1 MKVYP
6 YVRGE
11 KDSKGKY
18 TVYIVINVAAGRL
31 TVNSG
36 LYTSILFTGNA
47 FPLKEPNAKSK
58 TIKLNTILQ
67 EIEAI
72 CIDNTSLTKEMLKE
86 KIQADVFGKSKVKG
100 KTLVVYLREYMG
112 LCKTDRT
119 QNLYEM
125 TARKVEK
132 FDNMATLNIDVSW
145 LSRFEAWM
153 AKDNKINAYAIH
165 LRNIRTVMNWAIDNG
180 WTDNYPFRRFKIK
193 HEITRKR
200 NLSASFLY
208 NNIIRCEAEPYQ
220 EKYRDLFL
228 LSFFLIGVNP
238 VDLLNAEPHQL
249 SDGRF
254 EYVRSKTHKLYSI
267 KVEPEAQA
275 LIDKYRGKEHL
286 LCFADKAF
294 YRNFLAKANLFLHTI
309 RQDITMYYAR
319 HSWAS
324 IASELDIPMET
335 ISAALGHSFGNAT
348 TAIYINFQQKKVD
361 EANRKVI
368 DYVLSMGNR

>member
-6 YVRGE
+6 YVRRE

-36 LYTSILFTGNA
+36 LYTSVPFTGNA

-58 TIKLNTILQ
+58 TAKLNTILQ

-86 KIQADVFGKSKVKG
+86 KIKANVFGKSKVKG

-112 LCKTDRT
+112 LCKADRT
-119 QNLYEM
+119 QTLFEM

-132 FDNMATLNIDVSW
+132 FDNGATLNIDVSW

-153 AKDNKINAYAIH
+153 ARDNKINSYAIH
-165 LRNIRTVMNWAIDNG
+165 LRNIRTVLNWAIDNG

-193 HEITRKR
+193 HEPTRKR
-200 NLSASFLY
+200 NLSAQFIH
-208 NNIIRCEAEPYQ
+208 NIIRCEVGSCQ
-220 EKYRDLFL
+220 EKYRDIFL
-228 LSFFLIGVNP
+228 LSFFLIGINP

-249 SDGRF
+249 SGGRL

-275 LIDKYRGKEHL
+275 LIDKYRGEKHL
-286 LCFADKAF
+286 LRFADKAF
-294 YRNFLAKANLFLHTI
+294 YRSFLTKADRFLHTI

-361 EANRKVI
+361 EANRKII
-368 DYVLSMGNR
+368 DYVMNL